1 MTTEYK
7 GIKASNGI
15 AIGTIYLFNRVE
27 VVVDDS
33 KIDESMVD
41 DEKKRVKAAIDDYIN
56 ELNDTNGANE
66 AQVNIANAHKEL
78 LQDPYFSDTI
88 DAKIAKEF
96 KNSELALNE
105 TINEMVEIM
114 SQIDDEYLK
123 ERASDY
129 KDIGFQLMYKLKGI
143 KPKDLSLIEKGS
155 IVISK
160 ELTPSDT
167 SNMNKENVIGFAT
180 DLGGK
185 TSHTSIIAQ
194 TLDIPALVGMQDIS
208 SNVKGGEKA
217 IIDGDEGIIILD
229 PSDDLIAEYEIKVKE
244 QKEKRERLQEV
255 KDKEAITSDGKKV
268 EVSANIGNIEDLKI
282 AINNGCDGVGLFR
295 TELLYMESDHFPTEE
310 EQFEVYKEATQMLGE
325 KPLIIRTLD
334 IGGDKGLDYFNF
346 PVEDNPFLG
355 YRAIRL
361 CLDRED
367 IFITQLKALMRASAF
382 GNLKIMIPMIIN
394 ITEFKRTLEL
404 IDEIKKE
411 FDENG
416 VDYNKDLEVG
426 IMIETPASVFM
437 ADKFIKYV
445 DFFSIGTNDLSQY
458 TLAVDRGNENISE
471 LYSNYNP
478 AVLRAIKRVIDE
490 SHKAGKWTGMCGQFA
505 SDTQATKLLLG
516 LGLDEFS
523 ASSAKIA
530 EVKDTI
536 IKSSQKEEEEFAN
549 ALLDI
554 ESPEEVEE
562 KVKKHNWSNASL
574 Y

>member
-1 MTTEYK
+1 MNTKYE
-7 GIKASNGI
+7 GIKASSGL
-15 AIGTIYLFNRVE
+15 AIGTVYLFNRQE
-27 VVVDDS
+27 V
-33 KIDESMVD
+33 
-41 DEKKRVKAAIDDYIN
+41 AIDKTKISENMVEEEKTRIKNALDSYLD
-56 ELNDTNGANE
+56 ELSDTNGANE
-66 AQVNIANAHKEL
+66 AQLNIANAHKEL

-88 DAKIAKEF
+88 ESKISNEL

-129 KDIGFQLMYKLKGI
+129 KDIGYQLMYKLKGI
-143 KPKDLSLIEKGS
+143 KPKDLSLIEPNS

-167 SNMNKENVIGFAT
+167 SNMNKDNVVGFAT

-194 TLDIPALVGMQDIS
+194 TLDMPALVGMKDIS
-208 SNVKGGEKA
+208 TKIEGGEKA
-217 IIDGDEGIIILD
+217 IIDGNEGFIIID
-229 PSDDLIAEYEIKVKE
+229 PSDELISEYESKIKE
-244 QKEKRERLQEV
+244 QKEKKERLSSI
-255 KDKEAITSDGKKV
+255 KDKEAVTKDNRHV

-282 AINNGCDGVGLFR
+282 AIENGCDGVGLFR
-295 TELLYMESDHFPTEE
+295 TEFLYMENDHFPTEE
-310 EQFEVYKEATQMLGE
+310 EQFDVYKEATEMLGE

-334 IGGDKGLDYFNF
+334 IGGDKGLDYFEF

-367 IFITQLKALMRASAF
+367 IFITQLKALVRASAF
-382 GNLKIMIPMIIN
+382 GNLKIMIPMVISVSEI
-394 ITEFKRTLEL
+394 KRSLEL
-404 IDEIKKE
+404 IEQIKEE
-411 FDENG
+411 FDKEG
-416 VDYNKDLEVG
+416 IAYNKDLDVG
-426 IMIETPASVFM
+426 IMVETPASVFM
-437 ADKFIKYV
+437 ADKLIKYV

-458 TLAVDRGNENISE
+458 TLAVDRGNEFISE

-478 AVLRAIKRVIDE
+478 AVLRAIKHVIDT

-505 SDTQATKLLLG
+505 SDTFATELLLG

-523 ASSAKIA
+523 SASAKVA
-530 EVKDTI
+530 EIKDI
-536 IKSSQKEEEEFAN
+536 IINSSFKECEDFSN
-549 ALLDI
+549 RLLDL
-554 ESPEEVEE
+554 EGPEEVEE
-562 KVKKHNWSNASL
+562 EINKNK
-574 Y
+574 

>member
-1 MTTEYK
+1 MNTKYE
-7 GIKASNGI
+7 GIKASSGL
-15 AIGTIYLFNRVE
+15 AIGTIYLFNRQE
-27 VVVDDS
+27 V
-33 KIDESMVD
+33 
-41 DEKKRVKAAIDDYIN
+41 AIDQTKISENMVEEEKTRIQNALGSYLE
-56 ELNDTNGANE
+56 ELSDTNGANE
-66 AQVNIANAHKEL
+66 AQINIANAHKEL

-88 DAKIAKEF
+88 ESKIANEL

-105 TINEMVEIM
+105 TIDEMVEIM

-129 KDIGFQLMYKLKGI
+129 KDIGYQLMYKLKGI
-143 KPKDLSLIEKGS
+143 KPKDLSLIEPNS

-167 SNMNKENVIGFAT
+167 SNMNKDNVVGFAT

-194 TLDIPALVGMQDIS
+194 TLDMPALVGMKDIS
-208 SNVKGGEKA
+208 TKIKGGEKA
-217 IIDGDEGIIILD
+217 IIDGNEGFIIID
-229 PSDDLIAEYEIKVKE
+229 PSDELVSEYELKIKE
-244 QKEKRERLQEV
+244 QKEKKERLSLI
-255 KDKEAITSDGKKV
+255 KDKEAVTKDNRHV

-282 AINNGCDGVGLFR
+282 AIENGCDGVGLFR
-295 TELLYMESDHFPTEE
+295 TEFLYMENDHFPTEE
-310 EQFEVYKEATQMLGE
+310 EQFAVYKEATEMLGD

-334 IGGDKGLDYFNF
+334 IGGDKGLDYFEF

-367 IFITQLKALMRASAF
+367 IFITQLKALVRASAY
-382 GNLKIMIPMIIN
+382 GNLKIMIPMVISVAEI
-394 ITEFKRTLEL
+394 KRSLEL
-404 IDEIKKE
+404 IEQIKEE
-411 FDENG
+411 FDKEG
-416 VDYNKDLEVG
+416 IAYNKDLDVG
-426 IMIETPASVFM
+426 IMVETPASVFM
-437 ADKFIKYV
+437 ADKLIKYV

-458 TLAVDRGNENISE
+458 TLAVDRGNEFISE

-478 AVLRAIKRVIDE
+478 AVLRAIKHVIDT

-505 SDTQATKLLLG
+505 SDTFATELLLG

-523 ASSAKIA
+523 AASAKVA
-530 EVKDTI
+530 EIKDI
-536 IKSSQKEEEEFAN
+536 IINSSFKECEDFAN
-549 ALLDI
+549 GLLNL

-562 KVKKHNWSNASL
+562 AINKYK
-574 Y
+574 

>member
-1 MTTEYK
+1 MNTRYE

-15 AIGTIYLFNRVE
+15 AIGTIYLFNREE
-27 VVVDDS
+27 VT
-33 KIDESMVD
+33 IDESKIEENMIEN
-41 DEKKRVKAAIDDYIN
+41 EKNRVETSINDYIS
-56 ELNDTNGANE
+56 ELDNTEGANE
-66 AQVNIANAHKEL
+66 AQINIANAHKEL

-88 DAKIAKEF
+88 NSKIENEL
-96 KNSELALNE
+96 KNSEMALNE
-105 TINEMVEIM
+105 TVNEMVEIM

-129 KDIGFQLMYKLKGI
+129 KDIGYQLMYKLKGI
-143 KPKDLSLIEKGS
+143 KPKDLSLIEKNS

-167 SNMNKENVIGFAT
+167 SNMNKENVAGFAT

-208 SNVKGGEKA
+208 TKVQGGEKA
-217 IIDGDEGIIILD
+217 IIDGDEGVIILN
-229 PSDDLIAEYEIKVKE
+229 PSEDLIADYESKIKV
-244 QKEKRERLQEV
+244 QKEKQERLKEV
-255 KDKEAITSDGKKV
+255 KDKEAITKDGKKV
-268 EVSANIGNIEDLKI
+268 EVAANIGNIEDLKI
-282 AINNGCDGVGLFR
+282 AIENGCDGVGLFR
-295 TELLYMESDHFPTEE
+295 TEFLYMENDHFPTEE
-310 EQFEVYKEATQMLGE
+310 EQFEVYKEATEMLGQ

-334 IGGDKGLDYFNF
+334 IGGDKGLDYFTF
-346 PVEDNPFLG
+346 PVEENPFLG

-367 IFITQLKALMRASAF
+367 IFRTQLKALVRASAF
-382 GNLKIMIPMIIN
+382 GNLKIMIPMVIN
-394 ITEFKRTLEL
+394 ISEFKRTLE
-404 IDEIKKE
+404 IIKEIKSE
-411 FDENG
+411 LDQNG
-416 VDYNKDLEVG
+416 VEYNKNLEVG

-437 ADKFIKYV
+437 ADQFIKYV

-458 TLAVDRGNENISE
+458 TLAVDRGNENISD

-478 AVLRAIKRVIDE
+478 AVLRAIKHVIDQ

-523 ASSAKIA
+523 ASASKIA

-536 IKSSQKEEEEFAN
+536 IKSHQKEEEEFAIS
-549 ALLDI
+549 LLDI
-554 ESPEEVEE
+554 ETPEEVEE
-562 KVKKHNWSNASL
+562 KVKEHN
-574 Y
+574 

>member
-66 AQVNIANAHKEL
+66 AQINIANAHKEL

-129 KDIGFQLMYKLKGI
+129 KDIGYQLMYKLKGI

-208 SNVKGGEKA
+208 SKVKGGEKA

-255 KDKEAITSDGKKV
+255 KDKEAITNDGKKV

-562 KVKKHNWSNASL
+562 KVKKHN
-574 Y
+574 

>member
-1 MTTEYK
+1 MTTKYE
-7 GIKASNGI
+7 GIIASNGI
-15 AIGTIYLFNRVE
+15 AIGTVYLFNREE
-27 VVVDDS
+27 VVIDDS
-33 KIDESMVD
+33 KIEEGMVD
-41 DEKKRVKAAIDDYIN
+41 DEKNRIKDAIDNYIDQ
-56 ELNDTNGANE
+56 LNDTNGANE
-66 AQVNIANAHKEL
+66 AQINIANAHKEL

-88 DAKIAKEF
+88 NAKISNEF

-114 SQIDDEYLK
+114 SQIDDDYLK

-129 KDIGFQLMYKLKGI
+129 KDIGYQLMYKLKGI

-167 SNMNKENVIGFAT
+167 SNMNKENVVGFAT

-208 SNVKGGEKA
+208 NKVTGGEKA
-217 IIDGDEGIIILD
+217 IIDGNQGIIIIS
-229 PSDDLIAEYEIKVKE
+229 PSEELIEEYQAKLKE
-244 QKEKRERLQEV
+244 QNEKRERLKAI
-255 KDKEAITSDGKKV
+255 KDKEAISKDGKKV
-268 EVSANIGNIEDLKI
+268 EVAANIGNLEDLRV
-282 AINNGCDGVGLFR
+282 AIENGCDGVGLFR
-295 TELLYMESDHFPTEE
+295 TEFLYMENDHFPTEE
-310 EQFEVYKEATQMLGE
+310 EQFDVYKQATEMLGE

-334 IGGDKGLDYFNF
+334 IGGDKGLNYFTF
-346 PVEDNPFLG
+346 PVEENPFLG

-367 IFITQLKALMRASAF
+367 IFITQLKALIRASAY

-394 ITEFKRTLEL
+394 VSEFKRTLEI
-404 IDEIKKE
+404 IDDIKKE
-411 FDENG
+411 FDQNG
-416 VDYNKDLEVG
+416 IDYNKDVEVG

-437 ADKFIKYV
+437 ADKLIKYV

-458 TLAVDRGNENISE
+458 TLAVDRGNENISD

-478 AVLRAIKRVIDE
+478 AVLRAIKHVIDQ
-490 SHKAGKWTGMCGQFA
+490 SHEAGKWTGMCGQFA

-523 ASSAKIA
+523 ASPSKIA

-536 IKSSQKEEEEFAN
+536 IKSHQKEEEEFAIS
-549 ALLDI
+549 LLDL
-554 ESPEEVEE
+554 ETPEEVEE
-562 KVKKHNWSNASL
+562 KVKEHN
-574 Y
+574 

>member
-1 MTTEYK
+1 MNTKYE
-7 GIKASNGI
+7 GIKASSGL
-15 AIGTIYLFNRVE
+15 AIGTIYLFNRQE
-27 VVVDDS
+27 V
-33 KIDESMVD
+33 
-41 DEKKRVKAAIDDYIN
+41 AIDKTKIN
-56 ELNDTNGANE
+56 ENMVEEEKDRIQNALDSYLDELSDTNGANE
-66 AQVNIANAHKEL
+66 AQINIANAHKEL

-88 DAKIAKEF
+88 ESKISNEL

-129 KDIGFQLMYKLKGI
+129 KDIGYQLMYKLKGI
-143 KPKDLSLIEKGS
+143 KPKDLSLIEPNS

-167 SNMNKENVIGFAT
+167 SNMNKDNVVGFAT

-194 TLDIPALVGMQDIS
+194 TLDMPALVGMKDIS
-208 SNVKGGEKA
+208 TKIEGGEKA
-217 IIDGDEGIIILD
+217 IIDGNEGFIIID
-229 PSDDLIAEYEIKVKE
+229 PSDELILEYESKIKE
-244 QKEKRERLQEV
+244 QKEMKERLSLI
-255 KDKEAITSDGKKV
+255 KDKEALTKDNRHV

-282 AINNGCDGVGLFR
+282 AIENGCDGVGLFR
-295 TELLYMESDHFPTEE
+295 TEFLYMENTHFPTEE
-310 EQFEVYKEATQMLGE
+310 EQFAVYKEATEMLGE

-334 IGGDKGLDYFNF
+334 IGGDKGLDYFEF

-367 IFITQLKALMRASAF
+367 IFITQLKALVRASAF
-382 GNLKIMIPMIIN
+382 GNLKIMIPMVISVSEI
-394 ITEFKRTLEL
+394 KRSLEL
-404 IDEIKKE
+404 IEQIKEE
-411 FDENG
+411 FDKEG
-416 VDYNKDLEVG
+416 IAYNKDLDVG
-426 IMIETPASVFM
+426 IMVETPASVFM
-437 ADKFIKYV
+437 ADKLIKYV

-458 TLAVDRGNENISE
+458 TLAVDRGNEFISE

-478 AVLRAIKRVIDE
+478 AVLRAIKHVIDT

-505 SDTQATKLLLG
+505 SDTFATELLLG

-523 ASSAKIA
+523 SASAKVA
-530 EVKDTI
+530 EIKDI
-536 IKSSQKEEEEFAN
+536 IINSSFKECEDFSN
-549 ALLDI
+549 RLLDL
-554 ESPEEVEE
+554 EGPEEVEE
-562 KVKKHNWSNASL
+562 EINKYK
-574 Y
+574 

>member
-1 MTTEYK
+1 MSEKYK
-7 GIKASNGI
+7 GIIASNGV
-15 AIGTIYLFNRVE
+15 AIGTIYLFNREE
-27 VVVDDS
+27 VA
-33 KIDESMVD
+33 IDESSITDQMVD
-41 DEKKRVKAAIDDYIN
+41 EEKNRVESAISDYVN
-56 ELNDTNGANE
+56 ELSDTTGATD
-66 AQVNIANAHKEL
+66 AQINIANAHKEL

-88 DAKIAKEF
+88 NAKIENEK

-105 TINEMVEIM
+105 TVNEMVEIM
-114 SQIDDEYLK
+114 SQLDDEYLK

-129 KDIGFQLMYKLKGI
+129 KDIGYQLMYKLKGI
-143 KPKDLSLIEKGS
+143 KPKDLSLLEKNS

-194 TLDIPALVGMQDIS
+194 TLDIPALVGMNDIS
-208 SNVKGGEKA
+208 DKVKGGEKV
-217 IIDGDEGIIILD
+217 IIDGNEGFIILD
-229 PSDDLIAEYEIKVKE
+229 PSEDLISEYEVKIKE
-244 QKEKRERLQEV
+244 QEEKRQRLQEV
-255 KDKEAITSDGKKV
+255 KDKEAKTTDGKKI

-282 AINNGCDGVGLFR
+282 AIENGCVGVGLFR
-295 TELLYMESDHFPTEE
+295 TELLYMENDHFPTEE
-310 EQFEVYKEATQMLGE
+310 EQFEVYKEATELLAE

-334 IGGDKGLDYFNF
+334 IGGDKGLDYFGF
-346 PVEDNPFLG
+346 PKEDNPFLG

-367 IFITQLKALMRASAF
+367 IFITQLRALIRASAY
-382 GNLKIMIPMIIN
+382 GNILIMIPMVIN
-394 ITEFKRTLEL
+394 ISEFKRSLEL

-411 FDENG
+411 FDQEG
-416 VDYNKDLEVG
+416 IAYNKDLQVG

-437 ADKFIKYV
+437 ADQFIKYV

-458 TLAVDRGNENISE
+458 TLAVDRGNETISD

-478 AVLRAIKRVIDE
+478 AVLRAIKHVIDE

-505 SDTQATKLLLG
+505 SDTKATKLLLG

-536 IKSSQKEEEEFAN
+536 LKSSIKEEEEFSKS
-549 ALLDI
+549 LLDLETTEEI
-554 ESPEEVEE
+554 EERI
-562 KVKKHNWSNASL
+562 KNHINK
-574 Y
+574 